1 MSLTNIRPQ
10 DPVLPVH
17 QVPDPADHLVPG
29 VEHEDPGRVLGQP
42 RQHHQ
47 VIDHVQIRLTLEYE
61 GQCQK
66 SSSYDDERLHLAP
79 VFEPGQHAPVLL
91 CPDDH

>member
-1 MSLTNIRPQ
+1 MTSLLTNVGPQ

-17 QVPDPADHLVPG
+17 QIPDPADHLVPG

-47 VIDHVQIRLTLEYE
+47 VVDHVQIRLPLEYE
-61 GQCQK
+61 GQC
-66 SSSYDDERLHLAP
+66 
-79 VFEPGQHAPVLL
+79 
-91 CPDDH
+91 